1 MRNRYLYITLLSL
14 LGFSAESVAQAITQA
29 PHLVVTIAVDQL
41 RSDYLEN
48 YAPLYKAG
56 GLKRMLT
63 EGKVFTNAHFNFIPI
78 DRASATAAIQTGSC
92 PYYNGVTGSEW
103 LDRNTLRPK
112 SIVEELSPVQLA
124 TSTLGDELKM
134 ATQGMAKVF
143 AFAADAERAIL
154 SAGHAADGAVW
165 LSPGKWNISP
175 YYAPENQWL
184 KWYARQYQPTPDDNQ
199 SLTTLALKCVE
210 QSGIGQD
217 TITDLLCVSYSVQPN
232 QEGYLSLDRHIANLV
247 NGIEHKLGHGRVL
260 FVLAGTGCRE
270 EERENENE
278 QFRIPTG
285 KFYINRTVN
294 LVNMYLGAIYGTGQY
309 VEICFRNQL
318 FLNHKL
324 IGQKNIDRG
333 EMLRRAQEFILQLSG
348 VRNVYTASQLMT
360 SESERLQPIRNG
372 FYTEK
377 CGDLMIEIAPG
388 WQLVNE
394 DNHSSIVSRASN
406 IPFPIIFWGSH
417 IQSERILKPVTAD
430 HIAPTVARCIRI
442 RAPNA
447 CSAEPLF

>member
-154 SAGHAADGAVW
+154 SAGHAADGGTLHPIMLPRISGSNGMPV
-165 LSPGKWNISP
+165 NINP
-175 YYAPENQWL
+175 L
-184 KWYARQYQPTPDDNQ
+184 
-199 SLTTLALKCVE
+199 
-210 QSGIGQD
+210 
-217 TITDLLCVSYSVQPN
+217 
-232 QEGYLSLDRHIANLV
+232 
-247 NGIEHKLGHGRVL
+247 
-260 FVLAGTGCRE
+260 
-270 EERENENE
+270 
-278 QFRIPTG
+278 
-285 KFYINRTVN
+285 
-294 LVNMYLGAIYGTGQY
+294 
-309 VEICFRNQL
+309 
-318 FLNHKL
+318 
-324 IGQKNIDRG
+324 
-333 EMLRRAQEFILQLSG
+333 
-348 VRNVYTASQLMT
+348 LMT
-360 SESERLQPIRNG
+360 
-372 FYTEK
+372 TK
-377 CGDLMIEIAPG
+377 A
-388 WQLVNE
+388 
-394 DNHSSIVSRASN
+394 
-406 IPFPIIFWGSH
+406 
-417 IQSERILKPVTAD
+417 
-430 HIAPTVARCIRI
+430 
-442 RAPNA
+442 
-447 CSAEPLF
+447 